1 MWQPARTGGRGAPP
15 RDTNAL
21 TLTAVRLLLVSIF
34 QWSIRGINLHAHAIL
49 TVHNIV
55 IILCDE
61 HLCWLARCLRWCIS
75 GGINNQSPS
84 SPQHR
89 PEYPSGSQFTT
100 KGIGISLVPS
110 PILPSTCAR
119 SQKQKVTTG
128 TAWERGSTVISIT
141 ASFPVSDLQYLLGL
155 SLGMRLESQI
165 LRTRC

>member
-1 MWQPARTGGRGAPP
+1 MAASKDRRQRRSPKGHKRSHS
-15 RDTNAL
+15 DSS
-21 TLTAVRLLLVSIF
+21 TATSRIDLSVVNKRYMSACTCVCY
-34 QWSIRGINLHAHAIL
+34 
-49 TVHNIV
+49 TVHYI
-55 IILCDE
+55 E

-110 PILPSTCAR
+110 PILIPSTCAR

-128 TAWERGSTVISIT
+128 TAWERGSTIISIT
-141 ASFPVSDLQYLLGL
+141 ASFPVSDLQYLLGR
-155 SLGMRLESQI
+155 SLGMRLASQI